1 MLLCL
6 TIFFFR
12 AKIVLTIVNIMSPKK
27 IRAIQK
33 KGARSGKTSL
43 KKKMKEVRNGVRKD
57 VQ

>member
-1 MLLCL
+1 MLLYL

-33 KGARSGKTSL
+33 KGARSGKISL
-43 KKKMKEVRNGVRKD
+43 KKKNERSS
-57 VQ
+57 